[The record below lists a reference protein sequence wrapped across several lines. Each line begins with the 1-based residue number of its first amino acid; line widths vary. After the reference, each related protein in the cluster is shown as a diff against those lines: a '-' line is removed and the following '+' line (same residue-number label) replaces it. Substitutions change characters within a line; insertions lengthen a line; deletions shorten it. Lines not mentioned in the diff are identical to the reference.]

1 MEEKRNIFI
10 ILSFS
15 ISRKVKKATEMQKK
29 QKQKQNCAVCG
40 EGAPTDLMCQK
51 WFL

>member
-15 ISRKVKKATEMQKK
+15 ISRKVEKATEMQKK
-29 QKQKQNCAVCG
+29 KKNQNKTVQRV
-40 EGAPTDLMCQK
+40 EKVL
-51 WFL
+51 